1 VLGRI
6 NGLHGVQGWIK
17 VFSDTAP
24 RENILT
30 YSPWLIRQPG
40 KQWQAITISG
50 GRRQGKG
57 VVAHLQ
63 GCDDREAARLFMGAE
78 VAVYRYQLAELEQ
91 DEYYWTDLQGLA
103 VETMDGQKLGI
114 VDHLFETGANDVLV
128 VTDKQEGE
136 RERLI
141 PFLQGQTIINIDLQA
156 GIMQVDWDPD
166 F

>member
-1 VLGRI
+1 MV
-6 NGLHGVQGWIK
+6 
-17 VFSDTAP
+17 T
-24 RENILT
+24 
-30 YSPWLIRQPG
+30 
-40 KQWQAITISG
+40 G

-63 GCDDREAARLFMGAE
+63 DCNDRDAARLWMGAE
-78 VAVYRYQLAELEQ
+78 IAIYRHQLASLRH
-91 DEYYWTDLQGLA
+91 DEYYWADLQGLQ
-103 VETMDGQKLGI
+103 VETTDGQKLGI
-114 VDHLFETGANDVLV
+114 IDHLFETGANDVVV
-128 VTDKQEGE
+128 VTGE